1 MANYNYFGM
10 FICLSFDLEFRLI
23 GLLPAPKLDCLD
35 ISNVDPV
42 CAELL
47 KFLFFFIFDRT
58 EIYIIII
65 NLKHNNNSK

>member
-1 MANYNYFGM
+1 MANCNYLGI
-10 FICLSFDLEFRLI
+10 FIYLSLDLVYLYL

-42 CAELL
+42 YAELL

-58 EIYIIII
+58 KI
-65 NLKHNNNSK
+65 